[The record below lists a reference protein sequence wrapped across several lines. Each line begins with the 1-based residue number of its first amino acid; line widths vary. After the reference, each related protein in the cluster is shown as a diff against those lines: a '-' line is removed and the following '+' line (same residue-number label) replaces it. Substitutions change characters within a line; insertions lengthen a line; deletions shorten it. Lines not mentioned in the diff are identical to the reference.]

1 MEELIEL
8 AKGGDK
14 EAFTKIII
22 SMKNEL
28 YGVAR
33 TRLNNEYDIDD
44 AIQETMIIAFNRL
57 DTLKQNE
64 FYKTWLVKILI
75 NECNHIYRK
84 QRIREILGFENIEH
98 YETSGAGEIIDKT
111 ISDMSFDKMIE
122 ELSYEEKLI
131 FKLYYKNKY
140 TIKEIAYI
148 LNKNENTVKTIMRR
162 SKEKIKQNYAG
173 GDK

>member
-1 MEELIEL
+1 
-8 AKGGDK
+8 
-14 EAFTKIII
+14 
-22 SMKNEL
+22 MKNEL

-33 TRLNNEYDIDD
+33 TRLNNEYDIDE
-44 AIQETMIIAFNRL
+44 AMQERMIIAFNRL

-84 QRIREILGFENIEH
+84 HRIREILGFENIEH
-98 YETSGAGEIIDKT
+98 YETSGAEEIIDKT
-111 ISDMSFDKMIE
+111 ISDMSLDNMIE
-122 ELSYEEKLI
+122 ELSYEENLI

-162 SKEKIKQNYAG
+162 SKEKIKQNYAE